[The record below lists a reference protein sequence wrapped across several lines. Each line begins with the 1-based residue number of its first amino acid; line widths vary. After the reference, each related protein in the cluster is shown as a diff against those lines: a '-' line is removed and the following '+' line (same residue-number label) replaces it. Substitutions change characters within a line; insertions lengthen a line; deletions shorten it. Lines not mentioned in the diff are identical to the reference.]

1 VPVQI
6 LANWVP
12 DPTPDFGA
20 DPKPFIAMMLV
31 GFAIGIFGHVIKSR
45 TAVALGIGLIFV
57 GTLVLPLGVFLAKG
71 G

>member
-1 VPVQI
+1 MLAQI
-6 LANWVP
+6 FANWVP

-20 DPKPFIAMMLV
+20 DPKPYVAMMLL
-31 GFAIGIFGHVIKSR
+31 GFVVGIFGHVIKSR

-57 GTLVLPLGVFLAKG
+57 GTLILPLGVFLAKG

>member
-1 VPVQI
+1 VLAQI
-6 LANWVP
+6 FANWVP

-20 DPKPFIAMMLV
+20 DPKPYVAMMLL
-31 GFAIGIFGHVIKSR
+31 GFVVGIFGHVIKSR

-57 GTLVLPLGVFLAKG
+57 GTLILPLGVFLSKG

>member
-1 VPVQI
+1 VLAQI
-6 LANWVP
+6 FANWVP

-20 DPKPFIAMMLV
+20 DPKPYVAMMLL
-31 GFAIGIFGHVIKSR
+31 GFVVGIFGHVIKSR

-57 GTLVLPLGVFLAKG
+57 GTLILPLGVFLAKG

>member
-1 VPVQI
+1 MLAQI
-6 LANWVP
+6 FANWVP

-20 DPKPFIAMMLV
+20 DPKPYVAMMLL
-31 GFAIGIFGHVIKSR
+31 GFVVGIFGHVIKSR

-57 GTLVLPLGVFLAKG
+57 GTLILPLGVFLSKG